1 MRRWL
6 CILVLLII
14 SNSANCD
21 PNKNALDQLRSEYL
35 TALRDYLNAPKVY
48 ESFLK
53 VEKPNGKILAYQGA
67 LEAIMT
73 KTTWNLF
80 KKMSYLN
87 KSEASFNK
95 AIEMAPYD
103 IEIRYMRLA
112 VQFEIPSYLG
122 FSDDMEDDKE
132 FILNNMNNL
141 SAETIPPT
149 LKKQIIDFMHRCEM
163 FTVQQIQKIEL
174 ILATTKQP
182 ATP

>member
-1 MRRWL
+1 MRKWF

-14 SNSANCD
+14 SNSVFCE
-21 PNKNALDQLRSEYL
+21 PNNNTLDELRSKYI

-53 VEKPNGKILAYQGA
+53 VEKPDGKILAYQGA

-80 KKMSYLN
+80 KMSYLN

-95 AIEMAPYD
+95 AIEMAPDD
-103 IEIRYMRLA
+103 IEIRHMRLA

-141 SAETIPPT
+141 NSETIPLT
-149 LKKQIIDFMHRCEM
+149 LKKQIIDFMHPCEM
-163 FTVQQIQKIEL
+163 FTVEQIQKIEL
-174 ILATTKQP
+174 TLASTS
-182 ATP
+182 